1 MFIEEFPHDNYMT
14 DSDKRVP
21 SWNNISNSLSFL
33 SCIITTIQVLV
44 QYNMFIKWIWSIYR
58 WFWMT
63 ILLQSG
69 GKSWRVLLGRRDGL
83 VANQTGANAK
93 LPSPFEDVDTI
104 INKFAAVGLNIIDVV
119 ALSGNASHIHGRHDA
134 LWSTLIR
141 NAPVLR
147 VIQCLC
153 ILIRNCEFHK

>member
-1 MFIEEFPHDNYMT
+1 M
-14 DSDKRVP
+14 
-21 SWNNISNSLSFL
+21 
-33 SCIITTIQVLV
+33 
-44 QYNMFIKWIWSIYR
+44 
-58 WFWMT
+58 
-63 ILLQSG
+63 
-69 GKSWRVLLGRRDGL
+69 
-83 VANQTGANAK
+83 ANQTGANAK

-119 ALSGNASHIHGRHDA
+119 ALSGNASQIHGRHDA

>member
-1 MFIEEFPHDNYMT
+1 M
-14 DSDKRVP
+14 K
-21 SWNNISNSLSFL
+21 
-33 SCIITTIQVLV
+33 
-44 QYNMFIKWIWSIYR
+44 
-58 WFWMT
+58 
-63 ILLQSG
+63 ILLQRG

-119 ALSGNASHIHGRHDA
+119 ALSGNAPHIHGRHDA